1 MINSHPSHCLNMS
14 PILRSHHPPKPTVFL
29 SNKEPPL
36 QGIKMSVL
44 PYWRGN
50 SWSDSNETIRSSDE
64 EMNQNF
70 TGIFPPPLAKSR
82 AKRGLIILVDI
93 EVIEDSR
100 EFWQNCLIGMIMDFR
115 RFSVRSV
122 QRIINNAW
130 RLRDRVTVVGRSN
143 HNYVIH
149 FNDSKDQVFIW
160 QHRPWSIDWAL
171 MVMDVWRPNT
181 VLGEVN
187 LPLIL
192 IWVQI
197 WGLPLE
203 YQIPNIARK
212 LAQTIGTVV

>member
-1 MINSHPSHCLNMS
+1 MLATASCFYYPFITLLTFFNQSTPYQTNHHLSFVDSYHQTNNSYSISLELRRMINSHPSHCLNMS

-82 AKRGLIILVDI
+82 AKRDPIILVDT

-149 FNDSKDQVFIW
+149 VNDSKDQVFIW
-160 QHRPWSIDWAL
+160 QHRPWSID
-171 MVMDVWRPNT
+171 
-181 VLGEVN
+181 
-187 LPLIL
+187 
-192 IWVQI
+192 
-197 WGLPLE
+197 
-203 YQIPNIARK
+203 
-212 LAQTIGTVV
+212 